1 MKEPITTVL
10 VIPCF
15 NEELR
20 IIAQDYL
27 DFACSHPDHLLL
39 FVNDGS
45 TDNTEVMLQKIIS
58 QATNLKLFS
67 HKQNNGKAEA
77 VRNGIM
83 YAMENYRFR
92 FIGFMDADL
101 STPLSECLVLEK
113 ELEINPH
120 LEIVMGTRVQM
131 LGKIIKRNLVR
142 HWFSRIIATLICKVL
157 NEAVYDTQCG
167 AKLFLRSAAEKLFI
181 EKFLSSWLF
190 DVEILARQKLI
201 TGADNFKFS
210 VKEVPVSEW
219 TEKENSKLHYHSVFR
234 ILVDLYKIKKHY
246 F

>member
-1 MKEPITTVL
+1 MKEPITTIL

-20 IIAQDYL
+20 INEQDYL
-27 DFACSHPDHLLL
+27 NFSHSHPDHLLL
-39 FVNDGS
+39 FINDGS
-45 TDNTEVMLQKIIS
+45 TDNTELLLQKMIGKRM
-58 QATNLKLFS
+58 NVKLFS
-67 HKQNNGKAEA
+67 HKKNNGKAEA
-77 VRNGIM
+77 VRNGIE
-83 YAMENYRFR
+83 YALRNFQFR

-113 ELEINPH
+113 EFESNPR

-131 LGKIIKRNLVR
+131 LGKTIKRNLFR

-157 NEAVYDTQCG
+157 DEAVYDTQCG
-167 AKLFLRSAAEKLFI
+167 AKLFSKSAAEQLFN

-190 DVEILARQKLI
+190 DVEILARHKNI
-201 TGADNFKFS
+201 VGKEDFKFT
-210 VKEVPVSEW
+210 VKEVPVNEW
-219 TEKENSKLHYHSVFR
+219 TEKQNSKLRYHSVFK
-234 ILVDLYKIKKHY
+234 LLLDLYKIKKHY